1 MIRLLIF
8 DHDMTIVDSSYAIT
22 DAVNSVAEEV
32 GRPRVKREDMLRYA
46 ALPLSEFFAGIW
58 GEWKE
63 EWIALYREK
72 VAPLEY
78 EAIRPFPEVPS
89 TLTKL
94 REMGL
99 VLAVASNRH
108 DPKKAMDKSRTSQY
122 FDAIVGP
129 IDGFAHKPDPGMIV
143 SLMERFGAPP
153 AETVYVGDADLDVET
168 GLAAGVR
175 VISVTTGNFSRDRLF
190 DLGAWRVID
199 TMNELF
205 PLLAAKAEGLEERGG
220 DA

>member
-1 MIRLLIF
+1 MIF
-8 DHDMTIVDSSYAIT
+8 DHDMTIVDSSHAIT
-22 DAVNSVAEEV
+22 NAVNSVAEEI
-32 GRPRVKREDMLRYA
+32 GRPRVTRGEMLRYA
-46 ALPLSEFFAGIW
+46 ALPLEEFFIGIW

-72 VAPLEY
+72 AAPLEY

-143 SLMERFGAPP
+143 SLMARFEASP
-153 AETVYVGDADLDVET
+153 AETVYVGDADLDVAT

-175 VISVTTGNFSRDRLF
+175 VISVTTGNFSRGELLGF
-190 DLGAWRVID
+190 GAWRVVD
-199 TMNELF
+199 TMDELI
-205 PLLAAKAEGLEERGG
+205 PIVGSDAAVGADCTAKTGKK
-220 DA
+220 